1 MGPPKKPKPTSP
13 NLSISDIVGSP
24 VLLPGESQEHYQQAL
39 SETIEQLEAKTP
51 LQIYLAEKI
60 CECLWWMRR
69 YEEQK
74 RNTLIRS
81 MCEILKIGDVSRRM
95 DQQMQWMF
103 RDLLSGDVTPSLRQ
117 MFAAKNHTM
126 ESLQQEAFD
135 RCRERILQLEEMIAL
150 KAKTLAGFQASYEV
164 ITHRKVNA
172 ERLELQ
178 NSLMR
183 RDLKA
188 IDHDQPAQ
196 GSGK

>member
-1 MGPPKKPKPTSP
+1 MGAPKKPKSASP
-13 NLSISDIVGSP
+13 NLSITDIVGSP
-24 VLLPGESQEHYQQAL
+24 VLLPGESEEQYRQAL
-39 SETIEQLEAKTP
+39 SQTLQQLEAKTP

-74 RNTLIRS
+74 RNSLIRN
-81 MCEILKIGDVSRRM
+81 MCEILRANNMSFKM
-95 DQQMQWMF
+95 DSQMQWMF
-103 RDLLSGDVTPSLRQ
+103 RDLLIGQITPSLQ
-117 MFAAKNHTM
+117 QHLSAKNHTV

-135 RCRERILQLEEMIAL
+135 KCRDRMLQLDEMIAL
-150 KAKTLAGFQASYEV
+150 KAKTLAGFQVSYEV
-164 ITHRKVNA
+164 ISHRKLNA

-188 IDHDQPAQ
+188 IDHD
-196 GSGK
+196 